1 MASEPAARGAVPEYV
16 ATPDRLTATVWVVD
30 PIVNRTLPVG
40 RVDPLAG
47 VTVAD
52 SVYGEPTVSEP
63 VGVVARDIVVPIAAT
78 VSFNRFDV
86 LPEYSVEP

>member
-16 ATPDRLTATVWVVD
+16 AAPDALTATVWVVD

-47 VTVAD
+47 VTVAV
-52 SVYGEPTVSEP
+52 SV
-63 VGVVARDIVVPIAAT
+63 
-78 VSFNRFDV
+78 
-86 LPEYSVEP
+86 

>member
-1 MASEPAARGAVPEYV
+1 MVSEPAAIGAAAEYV
-16 ATPDRLTATVWVVD
+16 ATPDALTATVWVVD

-52 SVYGEPTVSEP
+52 SV
-63 VGVVARDIVVPIAAT
+63 
-78 VSFNRFDV
+78 
-86 LPEYSVEP
+86 